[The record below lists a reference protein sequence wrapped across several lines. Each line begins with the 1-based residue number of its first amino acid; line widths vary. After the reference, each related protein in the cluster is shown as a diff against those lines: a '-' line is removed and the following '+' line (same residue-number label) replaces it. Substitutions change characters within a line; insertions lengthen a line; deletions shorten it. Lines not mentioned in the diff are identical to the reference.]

1 MPPTSPPARP
11 DPSHAPETARHGGRG
26 LRALLALAAG
36 PALFLA
42 VMALP
47 APMGL
52 SPGGWTVA
60 AVAGWMALW
69 WLTQAVPLP
78 ATALLPAILFP
89 LLGVTD
95 MKATTSAYGHPLVF
109 LFLGGFVIALTMERW
124 NLHRRIAI
132 RIIAVAGTQPARLTA
147 GFMAATALLSMWV
160 SNTATTLMMVPIA
173 LSVIAFVDG
182 DDAEDGDTPAPAKDR
197 FARGLLLSIA
207 YAASIG
213 GTATLIGTPPN
224 AFLAGYMGQNHGIE
238 IGFAQWMALGLP
250 VALVLLIAAW
260 LLLTKV
266 TCRADDLAQGPIQD
280 GIARAHGELGPIG
293 RGEALTAL
301 LFLAVALT
309 WMFRPLIDDV
319 VPLNDTAIALIGAVA
334 AFAIPVDLKTRSFLM
349 DWSHAARLPW
359 GILILFGGGLSL
371 AGAIQETG
379 LAHWLGGLFAEGGA
393 LPLIAVLL
401 LITGMVVFLTE
412 ITSNTAT
419 AAVFI
424 PVAAAL
430 AATLGFEPMV
440 FAVPVALAAS
450 CAFMM
455 PGATPPNAIVFAAGR
470 LDVAHMCAAGVFLNF
485 AATAVI
491 ALAALYLVPRL
502 F

>member
-1 MPPTSPPARP
+1 MTN
-11 DPSHAPETARHGGRG
+11 
-26 LRALLALAAG
+26 
-36 PALFLA
+36 
-42 VMALP
+42 M
-47 APMGL
+47 
-52 SPGGWTVA
+52 
-60 AVAGWMALW
+60 
-69 WLTQAVPLP
+69 
-78 ATALLPAILFP
+78 
-89 LLGVTD
+89 
-95 MKATTSAYGHPLVF
+95 
-109 LFLGGFVIALTMERW
+109 
-124 NLHRRIAI
+124 
-132 RIIAVAGTQPARLTA
+132 
-147 GFMAATALLSMWV
+147 
-160 SNTATTLMMVPIA
+160 
-173 LSVIAFVDG
+173 
-182 DDAEDGDTPAPAKDR
+182 
-197 FARGLLLSIA
+197 
-207 YAASIG
+207 
-213 GTATLIGTPPN
+213 
-224 AFLAGYMGQNHGIE
+224 
-238 IGFAQWMALGLP
+238 
-250 VALVLLIAAW
+250 
-260 LLLTKV
+260 
-266 TCRADDLAQGPIQD
+266 
-280 GIARAHGELGPIG
+280 
-293 RGEALTAL
+293 
-301 LFLAVALT
+301 
-309 WMFRPLIDDV
+309 IDDV

-455 PGATPPNAIVFAAGR
+455 PVATPPNAIVFAAGC